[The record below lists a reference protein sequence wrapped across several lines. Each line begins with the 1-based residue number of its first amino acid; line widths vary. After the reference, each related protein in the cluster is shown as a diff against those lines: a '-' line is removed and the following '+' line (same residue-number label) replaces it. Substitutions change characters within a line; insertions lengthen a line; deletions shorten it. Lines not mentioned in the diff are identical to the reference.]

1 MATPI
6 YNCLIID
13 DEPHIV
19 EEITRLINKT
29 DYLKVKDSTTSPEQG
44 LALLASQKYD
54 IVICDIKLPDI
65 SGLDIVSANI
75 GKACF
80 IMSTAYTQYAIDG
93 FDLGV
98 VDYLL
103 KPFNYTRFITAIQR
117 AITVI
122 NNQQQKALQN
132 EKPLEHLFVKTNVK
146 GKLEKVNF
154 DEIDYIEGRKNY
166 VAFVT
171 QKKEILT
178 LMNLKDL
185 ENQLSK
191 EKFMRVH
198 LSFIISLSKIDK
210 IEGGSILLKERTQH
224 IPIGI
229 SYKEIVREKLGI
241 R

>member
-1 MATPI
+1 
-6 YNCLIID
+6 
-13 DEPHIV
+13 
-19 EEITRLINKT
+19 
-29 DYLKVKDSTTSPEQG
+29 
-44 LALLASQKYD
+44 
-54 IVICDIKLPDI
+54 
-65 SGLDIVSANI
+65 
-75 GKACF
+75 
-80 IMSTAYTQYAIDG
+80 MSTAYTQYAIDG